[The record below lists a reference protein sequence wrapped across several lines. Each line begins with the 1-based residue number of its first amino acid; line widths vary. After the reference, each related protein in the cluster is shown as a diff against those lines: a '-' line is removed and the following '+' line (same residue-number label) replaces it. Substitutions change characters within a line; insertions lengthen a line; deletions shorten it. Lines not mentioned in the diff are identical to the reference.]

1 MNSSLT
7 VKEIMNAVKPKPD
20 KAIKQGL
27 KWVVGGSMNERK
39 GTWEL
44 VVDSA
49 KKKIVHYLFK
59 S

>member
-1 MNSSLT
+1 
-7 VKEIMNAVKPKPD
+7 MNAVKPKPD

-27 KWVVGGSMNERK
+27 KWVVGGSMNGRK